1 MCAST
6 VLAQIGA
13 AVLNYSSVCGDRSN
27 CAVTVPLGHRNYIFS
42 FLHALTF
49 CEKQE
54 SRSGLFHL
62 EPNAKRPKAP
72 SHRETLHVQF
82 HSNNTA

>member
-1 MCAST
+1 MMEKKILLFESCVCIG
-6 VLAQIGA
+6 VLDVVVGA
-13 AVLNYSSVCGDRSN
+13 C
-27 CAVTVPLGHRNYIFS
+27 I
-42 FLHALTF
+42 

-72 SHRETLHVQF
+72 SHRETLHVQILTTLLDSGELCKNMQ
-82 HSNNTA
+82 HHVQQAGLQQRT